1 MDGVLKMRD
10 HSTQHREREALH
22 EVLEGD
28 EEEPVE
34 WCDTAVLIDSSC
46 LRAAGRSAERAF

>member
-1 MDGVLKMRD
+1 MDGVLKIREHHGYD
-10 HSTQHREREALH
+10 REREALH